1 MRILIVED
9 DPVLRDG
16 LQVGLQLS
24 GMQPDAVAC
33 CADADFA
40 LLANSFSAVVLD
52 IMLPDG
58 SGLDVLQTMR
68 DRGDQ
73 TPVLLLTARDT
84 IADRI
89 TGLDQGADDYL
100 GKPFDL
106 DELAARL
113 RALLRR
119 GVGRATPLLSWAA
132 ITLDP
137 ATLDVRHADK
147 QVVLTRREFSLLHYL
162 MERPG
167 QVCAKRTIEE
177 ALYGWQEGVES
188 NTVEVNVHHLRA
200 KLGSGLIE
208 TVRGLGYRLGSEP

>member
-24 GMQPDAVAC
+24 GVQPDAVAN
-33 CADADFA
+33 CADAEAA

-58 SGLDVLQTMR
+58 SGLDVLHAMR
-68 DRGDQ
+68 QRGDR
-73 TPVLLLTARDT
+73 TPVLLLTARDS

-89 TGLDQGADDYL
+89 MGLDQGADDYL

-106 DELAARL
+106 DELSARL

-119 GVGRATPLLSWAA
+119 GVGRAIPMLTWGDV
-132 ITLDP
+132 TLDP
-137 ATLDVRHADK
+137 ATLEVRRDGTLLA
-147 QVVLTRREFSLLHYL
+147 LTRREFSVLQYF

-167 QVCAKRTIEE
+167 QVCAKRSIEE

-188 NTVEVNVHHLRA
+188 NAVEVHVHHLRA
-200 KLGSGLIE
+200 KLGTGMIE
-208 TVRGLGYRLGSEP
+208 TVRGLGYRLGGEP